1 MDHPFWKEQL
11 QRYRTRSLT
20 SAEEESLWDAL
31 GDPANAEDW
40 KAIMGELFR
49 EQAPGVDYR
58 AEDWEPVLKAVF
70 DSDRALQ
77 PAVVRRMPVGR
88 RFAVAAIVAGLVLGG
103 YWLLTIY
110 NGKEKPALVES
121 TVPRDVSA
129 PAANRATITLA
140 GGRQVYLDSADNGA
154 LAEQGNAQVVKE
166 ANGQVAYKVASL
178 TNGEL
183 LYNTLTNPR
192 GSRIV
197 TLTLSD
203 GTKVW
208 LNAESSL
215 RYPVIFTGKD
225 RTVEIGGEGYFEIA
239 KRADQPFV
247 VEVKTGAKIEVL
259 GTSFNVNAYSEESS
273 AQATLLEGSV
283 RVEVDKQAVILK
295 PGQQARVA
303 GKLSVLSKVDTSAV
317 MAWKNGLFAFR
328 DADLPTVM
336 RQLARWY
343 NIDVS
348 YEGHIPDE
356 NFQFNGKIGKNLSLD
371 NVLDLLT
378 NARVHYRIEPG
389 NKLVIRP

>member
-70 DSDRALQ
+70 DSDRTVQ

-225 RTVEIGGEGYFEIA
+225 RTVEISGEGYFEIA

-303 GKLSVLSKVDTSAV
+303 GKLSVLSKVDTSTV

-378 NARVHYRIEPG
+378 NARVHYRLEPG